1 MGLLLVLCLFELVE
15 VAAESSLIEGY
26 KTEREL
32 TLICKLGD
40 KSRGNRLAGCSST
53 RKYVKGMDTLYGCAY
68 IKIIYVNIITM
79 LWQGREER

>member
-32 TLICKLGD
+32 TLICELGD
-40 KSRGNRLAGCSST
+40 KCRGNRLAGCSFT
-53 RKYVKGMDTLYGCAY
+53 RKYVQGMDTLYGCAY